1 MQRLEQAIHHVAS
14 DQLFMV
20 WGKSESDIRQ
30 AFTRAHMAGEIREGD
45 PVQWCLW
52 PFHSRM
58 PAPRW
63 TTMSTLSDE
72 ELKALIADLRDRLG
86 SCNPDY
92 EQDPRA
98 WSRMT
103 DAEIDAAVV
112 AGLPRFDPVQFTNIA
127 DGKGPE

>member
-1 MQRLEQAIHHVAS
+1 
-14 DQLFMV
+14 
-20 WGKSESDIRQ
+20 
-30 AFTRAHMAGEIREGD
+30 
-45 PVQWCLW
+45 
-52 PFHSRM
+52 
-58 PAPRW
+58 
-63 TTMSTLSDE
+63 MSTLSDE
-72 ELKALIADLRDRLG
+72 ELKALIADLRD
-86 SCNPDY
+86 SCDPDD